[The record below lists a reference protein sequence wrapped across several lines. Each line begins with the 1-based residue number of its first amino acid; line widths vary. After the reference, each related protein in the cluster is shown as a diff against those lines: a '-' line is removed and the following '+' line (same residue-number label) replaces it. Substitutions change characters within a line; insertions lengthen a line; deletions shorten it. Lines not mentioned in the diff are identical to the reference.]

1 MGAFPFVAGIDK
13 RQHFTLSLKRE
24 GEFKDPV
31 HVDEERRNLGE
42 DITMAKELIV
52 RRATC
57 HQISRCVAIPCL
69 RRKLHIPNGLRSLIW
84 TSARVKNSK
93 ILNSEASKCQSK
105 GPR

>member
-13 RQHFTLSLKRE
+13 RQHFTLTPTLSLKGE

-57 HQISRCVAIPCL
+57 HQISRSVAIPCL

-84 TSARVKNSK
+84 TSASPKN
-93 ILNSEASKCQSK
+93 
-105 GPR
+105 